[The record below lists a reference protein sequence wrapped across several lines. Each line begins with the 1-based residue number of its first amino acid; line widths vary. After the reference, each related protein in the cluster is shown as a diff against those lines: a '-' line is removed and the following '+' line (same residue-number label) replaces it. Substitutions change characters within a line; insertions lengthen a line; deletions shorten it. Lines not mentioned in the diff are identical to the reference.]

1 MQSERRW
8 RSLATRHR
16 DRKERE
22 EKKLGELVVVTG
34 KQSREAKAAG
44 HAAACLYTIY
54 KDYLYLDL

>member
-34 KQSREAKAAG
+34 KQSRQAQAAG
-44 HAAACLYTIY
+44 HAAACPIY
-54 KDYLYLDL
+54 YI